1 MNKTT
6 RNQGET
12 RQLTSGMNQTD
23 RGKRS
28 EDGTKMKEVPSRD
41 RKDLIQQYIRDIEEE
56 RTFKEHQVR
65 I

>member
-1 MNKTT
+1 
-6 RNQGET
+6 
-12 RQLTSGMNQTD
+12 MNQTD

-56 RTFKEHQVR
+56 RTFKEH
-65 I
+65 